1 MASEAANANDT
12 AKPPALVCAP
22 CWICLEDGPDDN
34 GEPLVRDCSCRGET
48 SAGYHVSCIIDYA
61 KGKTSEAI
69 DLREKKQKV
78 VEAVYE
84 PWKFCPNC
92 KQPYMSIISL
102 QLAEAWLEHTNH
114 LPESHYVRFRARCFH
129 LATLLLRAP
138 ISKDYQTIEIQA
150 KALLQ
155 TLEESSSELAVS
167 LLGGKSAGDQ
177 HIEAV
182 VAREKVNLLAKLGTA
197 KQYMGNF
204 ESAMVLFESALE
216 YLDVAE
222 ASGHYFVDQV
232 QRESIEGSLRD
243 IKREMGLISPS
254 EEVAELRKSLN
265 ELIQNNEDENP
276 IAQAK
281 QQLAFALV
289 RTDPPQYFEAIK
301 LLKECSVLASQVFGP
316 EHEMSAMCK
325 HFYDKARKEYM
336 LYLHDIAKKGNE
348 QT

>member
-61 KGKTSEAI
+61 KGKTNEAI

-265 ELIQNNEDENP
+265 QLVQKKEGEFSITH
-276 IAQAK
+276 AK
-281 QQLAFALV
+281 FLLACALKE
-289 RTDPPQYFEAIK
+289 TDPPQYFEAVK
-301 LLKECSVLASQVFGP
+301 LMKEASTVLTQMLGP
-316 EHEMSAMCK
+316 EHKVVQIVKET
-325 HFYDKARKEYM
+325 YDMTRKEYK
-336 LYLHDIAKKGNE
+336 LYLQAIAKKGNE
-348 QT
+348 KS

>member
-1 MASEAANANDT
+1 
-12 AKPPALVCAP
+12 
-22 CWICLEDGPDDN
+22 
-34 GEPLVRDCSCRGET
+34 
-48 SAGYHVSCIIDYA
+48 
-61 KGKTSEAI
+61 
-69 DLREKKQKV
+69 
-78 VEAVYE
+78 
-84 PWKFCPNC
+84 
-92 KQPYMSIISL
+92 MSIISL

-265 ELIQNNEDENP
+265 QLVQKKEGEFSITH
-276 IAQAK
+276 AK
-281 QQLAFALV
+281 FLLACALKE
-289 RTDPPQYFEAIK
+289 TDPPQYFEAVK
-301 LLKECSVLASQVFGP
+301 LMKEASTVLTQMLGP
-316 EHEMSAMCK
+316 EHKVVQIVKET
-325 HFYDKARKEYM
+325 YDMTRKEYK
-336 LYLHDIAKKGNE
+336 LYLQAIAKKGNE
-348 QT
+348 KS